1 MSIGEALALVEIL
14 SGDPSSHLFAAIA
27 EWKYP
32 VSHEFLV
39 LADLFDAFAK
49 VNFKKPDPYP
59 RPKPDSSKA
68 VERLGERI
76 APPDIAA
83 VLRGFGREVPQELLP
98 APPTPE

>member
-1 MSIGEALALVEIL
+1 MTIGEALALVEIL
-14 SGDPSSHLFAAIA
+14 SGDPSSQLFAAVA

-32 VSHEFLV
+32 VSREFFV

-49 VNFKKPDPYP
+49 ANFTRPDPYP
-59 RPKPDSSKA
+59 RPTPDSSKA